1 MDQFYTTGLLE
12 AGVWPPGALLRAHE
26 GIGADSHGP
35 VMVEK
40 SQWGPE
46 DSLWWAGRMV
56 VKLEAKSR
64 GGELQAVMW
73 ARLDGSSR
81 GVESRHLA

>member
-1 MDQFYTTGLLE
+1 MIGLKV
-12 AGVWPPGALLRAHE
+12 GVWPPEAMVHARE
-26 GIGADSHGP
+26 EIGADSHGP

-40 SQWGPE
+40 SRRGPE
-46 DSLWWAGRMV
+46 DSLWWAGPKV

-64 GGELQAVMW
+64 GGEPQAVMW